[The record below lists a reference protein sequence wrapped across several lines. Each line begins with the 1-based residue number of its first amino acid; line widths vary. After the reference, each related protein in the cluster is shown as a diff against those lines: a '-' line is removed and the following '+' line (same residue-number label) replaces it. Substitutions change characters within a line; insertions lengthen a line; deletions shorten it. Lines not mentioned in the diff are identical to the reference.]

1 MNAPAVLVPRP
12 PTEVEQ
18 PPADDGLT
26 LLLDMFVSEP
36 TEAVR
41 PPVPHVPGTRRA
53 ALRAQVQD
61 WVRRAANWGAGP
73 QRAWC
78 AW

>member
-1 MNAPAVLVPRP
+1 VSAPAVLVPHP
-12 PTEVEQ
+12 PTEVER

-26 LLLDMFVSEP
+26 LLLDMFVPEP
-36 TEAVR
+36 PEGAR
-41 PPVPHVPGTRRA
+41 PAVPHVRGTRRA
-53 ALRAQVQD
+53 ALRAQVQE

-73 QRAWC
+73 QRTWC